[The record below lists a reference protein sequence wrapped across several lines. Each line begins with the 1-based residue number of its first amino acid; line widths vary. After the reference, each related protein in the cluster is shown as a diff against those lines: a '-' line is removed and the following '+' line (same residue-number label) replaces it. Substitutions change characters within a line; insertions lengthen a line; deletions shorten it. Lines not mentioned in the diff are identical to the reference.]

1 MWRRKNSLER
11 GLATMETNTA
21 VAVDQ
26 LAERI
31 RERMDNE
38 TGQQLAQ
45 TLTRLAE
52 RVDALDLSDQM
63 QRSRKELSKAA
74 KKAGK
79 QVEHSGKQIAAESA
93 QTVPNEPTGWITPSL
108 LGFLC
113 GFGAGFLIAR
123 SSRS

>member
-45 TLTRLAE
+45 TR
-52 RVDALDLSDQM
+52 
-63 QRSRKELSKAA
+63 
-74 KKAGK
+74 
-79 QVEHSGKQIAAESA
+79 
-93 QTVPNEPTGWITPSL
+93 NEEQ
-108 LGFLC
+108 LGFAVHVRDQIGVPLVLD
-113 GFGAGFLIAR
+113 A
-123 SSRS
+123 

>member
-21 VAVDQ
+21 MAVDQ

-63 QRSRKELSKAA
+63 QRSRREISKAA

-79 QVEHSGKQIAAESA
+79 QVEHSGKQIAAVSA

>member
-11 GLATMETNTA
+11 GLATMETNTV

-52 RVDALDLSDQM
+52 RVDALDLADQM
-63 QRSRKELSKAA
+63 QHGRKELRKATKQA
-74 KKAGK
+74 SK
-79 QVEHSGKQIAAESA
+79 QVERGSKQLAAMSA
-93 QTVPNEPTGWITPSL
+93 QTVPSEPTGWIAPSL

-113 GFGAGFLIAR
+113 GFGVGFFIAR
-123 SSRS
+123 ASRE

>member
-11 GLATMETNTA
+11 GVATMETNTA

-31 RERMDNE
+31 RAQMDNE

-45 TLTRLAE
+45 TLTHLAE
-52 RVDALDLSDQM
+52 RVEALDLSGQM
-63 QRSRKELSKAA
+63 QQSRREITKAA
-74 KKAGK
+74 KKASK
-79 QVEHSGKQIAAESA
+79 QVEQSGKQIAAISA
-93 QTVPNEPTGWITPSL
+93 QTVPAEPTGWITPSL